1 MSEIKVTISVEQDG
15 VELPDMPVIRRYI
28 VNQAVPPGNHTLAT
42 NSSSYAAIAA
52 DTMNPLQI
60 VMLTPDQA
68 INVNINQNTPLP
80 LNANGVLLIVGAN
93 LTQGT
98 PANNV
103 TINNPSGV
111 TVNYGA
117 LLGGT

>member
-1 MSEIKVTISVEQDG
+1 MAEIKVTISIEQDG

-28 VNQAVPPGNHTLAT
+28 VTQTVPPGNHVAPIAGG
-42 NSSSYAAIAA
+42 YASIGGE
-52 DTMNPLQI
+52 TMNPLQI

-80 LNANGVLLIVGAN
+80 LNANSVLLIVGAN
-93 LTQGT
+93 LAQGT
-98 PANNV
+98 PGNNI
-103 TINNPSGV
+103 TINNPGAV
-111 TVNYGA
+111 AVNYGA